1 MAFVTDFLENIF
13 LVLPANIAIFYFLG
27 LILSSI
33 TLFIAWGSKIYDIL
47 WKQLKIYTVSKRE
60 QKM

>member
-33 TLFIAWGSKIYDIL
+33 TLFIAWGSKIYDIP
-47 WKQLKIYTVSKRE
+47 WKQLNIYTGSKRE

>member
-33 TLFIAWGSKIYDIL
+33 TLFIAWGSKIYDIP
-47 WKQLKIYTVSKRE
+47 WNQLNIYTGSKRE